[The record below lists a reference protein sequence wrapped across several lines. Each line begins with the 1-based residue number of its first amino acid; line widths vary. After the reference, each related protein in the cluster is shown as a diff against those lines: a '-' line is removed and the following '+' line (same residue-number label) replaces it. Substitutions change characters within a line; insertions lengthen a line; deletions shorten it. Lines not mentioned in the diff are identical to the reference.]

1 MPSKS
6 TSEKIT
12 VKITLFP
19 PFSKKTSKERINI
32 ALEENS
38 TVRDLLEFLVR
49 KDDHLKK
56 HLGDMTQEE
65 DVRLHALI
73 THNDHLARL
82 DKIIQDGDR
91 FNLLQP
97 LQGG

>member
-1 MPSKS
+1 MTSKP
-6 TSEKIT
+6 TSKKIT

-19 PFSKKTSKERINI
+19 PFSKKTSKEQVTISV
-32 ALEENS
+32 AKNS
-38 TVRDLLEFLVR
+38 TVKDLLEFLVR
-49 KDDHLKK
+49 KDDHIKK
-56 HLGDMTQEE
+56 HLGDMTREE